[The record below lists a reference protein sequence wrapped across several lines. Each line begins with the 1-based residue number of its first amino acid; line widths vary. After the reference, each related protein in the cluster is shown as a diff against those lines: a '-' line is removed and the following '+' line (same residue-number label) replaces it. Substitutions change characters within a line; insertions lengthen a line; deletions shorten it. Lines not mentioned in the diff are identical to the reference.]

1 METNDDKDQLLRS
14 SALRTA
20 NSILLARQRAEQ
32 ELIHAKQALE
42 LKTEEL
48 AHSLSMMRATLES
61 TTDGILV
68 TDGAGTITGF
78 NEKYVEMWRMPRAV
92 VEARQDEALR
102 EMASHQFSDP
112 QQFVAT
118 VREIEASSAPES
130 FDLLEFADGRVFER
144 YSKVQRIE
152 DRAVGRVWS
161 FRDITERRQTEEKL
175 RASRERSEQL
185 WATTTDAI
193 IILDGE
199 MRVEYVN
206 PAVSSV
212 FG

>member
-1 METNDDKDQLLRS
+1 METNDEKEELLRS

-32 ELIHAKQALE
+32 ELIDAKQALE

-68 TDGAGTITGF
+68 TDGCGTVTGF
-78 NEKYVEMWRMPRAV
+78 NEKYVEMWRMPHEV
-92 VEARQDEALR
+92 IDARQDKPLR
-102 EMASHQFSDP
+102 EFASRQFHDP
-112 QQFVAT
+112 AQFIARI
-118 VREIEASSAPES
+118 REIEASALPES
-130 FDLLEFADGRVFER
+130 FDLLEFADGRIFER

-152 DRAVGRVWS
+152 DQDVGRVWS
-161 FRDITERRQTEEKL
+161 FRDITERRRAEEKL

-193 IILDGE
+193 IIMDGK
-199 MRVEYVN
+199 MQVEYVN
-206 PAVSSV
+206 PAVT
-212 FG
+212 G